1 MWIKS
6 YNHEISVRPY
16 MNKIMIQKIL
26 KNGICT
32 VCIHLCSGDGDNKES
47 LWRPLHACRGR
58 SGVDV
63 HGTSRAILVRIPC
76 LSGNDGI
83 HGIYPRTEGSST
95 CGRSLGNQKV
105 VWTALQAR
113 VLHMLHFFHGS
124 KGEKP
129 TKLKVSWHLLAWDV
143 SDVLRSWT
151 GLKHEAFQDAR
162 GWRRPRRP
170 RLCRVM
176 DTELTC
182 LPRTSSKR
190 WMATLMHW
198 CTTKHLKPAL
208 CKHWISCDSSQH
220 SKYVEFR

>member
-1 MWIKS
+1 MGFVPFVS
-6 YNHEISVRPY
+6 
-16 MNKIMIQKIL
+16 
-26 KNGICT
+26 ICAQAT
-32 VCIHLCSGDGDNKES
+32 VITKKVFDGPSTPAE
-47 LWRPLHACRGR
+47 AGR
-58 SGVDV
+58 V
-63 HGTSRAILVRIPC
+63 
-76 LSGNDGI
+76 
-83 HGIYPRTEGSST
+83 GSS
-95 CGRSLGNQKV
+95 RSRHQSCHISADSMPLRQWRNSWNLSKNWRKLHLRKV
-105 VWTALQAR
+105 TWKSKSGMDCTASSCD
-113 VLHMLHFFHGS
+113 MLHFFHGS

-129 TKLKVSWHLLAWDV
+129 TKLKVSWHLLAWDA
-143 SDVLRSWT
+143 SDVLRSYT

-162 GWRRPRRP
+162 GWRMPRRP